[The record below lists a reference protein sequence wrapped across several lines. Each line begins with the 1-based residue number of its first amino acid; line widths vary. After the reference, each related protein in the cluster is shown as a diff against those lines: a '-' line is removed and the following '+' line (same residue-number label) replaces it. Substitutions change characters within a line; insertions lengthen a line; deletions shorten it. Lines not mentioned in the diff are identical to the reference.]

1 MEHLAWNETLDNY
14 LSTGTIPSDDYY
26 RLHEWQQIVI
36 QELKKAFK
44 RLNK

>member
-1 MEHLAWNETLDNY
+1 MEHLEWNDCLDNY
-14 LSTGTIPSDDYY
+14 LTTGTIPSDDYY
-26 RLHEWQQIVI
+26 RLDEWQQKVI